1 MISSAM
7 NAEGYLKAIEAG
19 DHGAMEV
26 ELRRIMGG
34 QSFLQR

>member
-1 MISSAM
+1 MISLGM
-7 NAEGYLKAIEAG
+7 DAEGYLKAIEAG
-19 DHGAMEV
+19 NYEAMEV

>member
-1 MISSAM
+1 MISLAM